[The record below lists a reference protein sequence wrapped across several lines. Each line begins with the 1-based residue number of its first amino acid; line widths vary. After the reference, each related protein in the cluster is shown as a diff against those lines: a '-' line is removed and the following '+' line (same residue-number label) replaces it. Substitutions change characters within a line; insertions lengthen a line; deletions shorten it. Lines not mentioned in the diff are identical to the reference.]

1 MKIRLFEVGV
11 SASLFAVDEILKS
24 RVEEK
29 METGTEMQLTEQ
41 IMLRKVHNKG
51 MSLNLLSE
59 KPELVKWLSTGVTL
73 IVSGAQLMLCRK
85 KGHSLEKAGLTLV
98 SAGAWSNTWDR
109 WMRSYVVDYIGF
121 GKVKE
126 KFRHLTYNLG
136 DFFIGAGCLLWLLG
150 VNGDHR
156 VTVQT
161 IANHFAD

>member
-11 SASLFAVDEILKS
+11 SAGLFAVDEIVKS

-29 METGTEMQLTEQ
+29 METGTEQRLTEQ
-41 IMLRKVHNKG
+41 IVLRKVHNKG
-51 MSLNLLSE
+51 MSRNLLSE

-73 IVSGAQLMLCRK
+73 IASGAQLVLCQK
-85 KGHSLEKAGLTLV
+85 KGHFFEKAGLTLV

-121 GKVKE
+121 RKVKE

-150 VNGDHR
+150 VNVPPRGKKKHED
-156 VTVQT
+156 
-161 IANHFAD
+161 AL